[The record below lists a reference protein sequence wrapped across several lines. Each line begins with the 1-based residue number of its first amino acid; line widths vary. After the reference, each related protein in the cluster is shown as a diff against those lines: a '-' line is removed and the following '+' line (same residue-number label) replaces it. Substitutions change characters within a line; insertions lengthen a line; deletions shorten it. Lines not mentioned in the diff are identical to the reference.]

1 MSNIVMVGV
10 DGSNSAFK
18 AASQAALIAAALEAE
33 LAVLSAFVTESV
45 ESIKIGNDTWI
56 LDDAKKAQ
64 KVAERVAAEL
74 REEHPDLSIRPAAVR
89 GKPQEALVEEAARSG
104 ARLLVVGNVGMRG
117 LGRVLGS
124 VASSVAHNAPC
135 DVLIVK
141 TDR

>member
-18 AASQAALIAAALEAE
+18 AASRAALIAEALSAE
-33 LAVLSAFVTESV
+33 LAVLSAHVKENS
-45 ESIKIGNDTWI
+45 EAIKIGNDTWI

-64 KVAERVAAEL
+64 KMAERVAAKL
-74 REEHPDLSIRPAAVR
+74 REEHPNLSIRPAPVR
-89 GKPQEALVEEAARSG
+89 GKPQEALVEEAARTG
-104 ARLLVVGNVGMRG
+104 ARLLVVGNVGMKG

-141 TDR
+141 TDQ